1 MFKKSQKPYFGAIS
15 GIFCPYLGKNEF
27 SWKKG
32 LSDFRNSNYLPLC
45 QKSEKTKQAIS
56 EENTE
61 LTDRQTNGDFI
72 GPSVGR
78 GSKKQ
83 QRKLDEGPESNSQD

>member
-1 MFKKSQKPYFGAIS
+1 MFKKSKKTYFGAIS
-15 GIFCPYLGKNEF
+15 GIFCPYLSKNKF

-45 QKSEKTKQAIS
+45 QKSEKTKRAIS

-61 LTDRQTNGDFI
+61 VTDRQTNGDFT

-83 QRKLDEGPESNSQD
+83 QPRLDEGPESNNQD